1 MELGREQKLEHL
13 EKVLSSRTLQN
24 SESLKAFLRF
34 VVEKAV
40 DDQEAYLKEY
50 TIATEVFGRDSDY
63 DPRIDS
69 VVRVQAGRL
78 RTKLQE
84 YYAGEGKADEV
95 IIDLPK
101 GHYHPVFNFA
111 RAPEAPAAVHTTLQP
126 AAEEAAGSNGHAHA
140 AAHTSETPAAP
151 AAAGPSRSERRL
163 RMVLVG
169 LVFLLCFAL
178 LALYFRNREL
188 QQRQTAA
195 VTTSPFDA
203 EEFRTVWGL
212 FISDPEPPLLIL
224 SNPAVYRFVNRADP
238 AAATAHALSLTP
250 EQVRVTTGTPD
261 FRAQQLPIDETQPQL
276 LLSVGMYTGMGEA
289 IGLYRLSTLFRSA
302 NRDILLRQSRHAN
315 AADLKYRN
323 VILLG
328 SVYVNEWS
336 RKLPI
341 AESFNYTNAATIE
354 NRLPLAGEEKEYR
367 PQFDERTG
375 ELRTDYAL
383 ITVKPNVSGDH
394 AVMTLAGLYSEGTEA
409 AAEFITTKN
418 HLAVLTQKL
427 KEAGGQNTP
436 PKYYQA
442 LLKVGVEN
450 GTPTTITLI
459 ALRPIG

>member
-1 MELGREQKLEHL
+1 MELGKEQKLEHL
-13 EKVLSSRTLQN
+13 EKVLHSRTLQN
-24 SESLKAFLRF
+24 SGSLKAFLRY

-40 DDQEAYLKEY
+40 DDNEAQLKEY

-78 RTKLQE
+78 RTKLNE
-84 YYAGEGKADEV
+84 YYATEGKADQV
-95 IIDLPK
+95 VIDLPK
-101 GHYHPVFNFA
+101 GHYHPVFNYA
-111 RAPEAPAAVHTTLQP
+111 HSDIHETSPASLP
-126 AAEEAAGSNGHAHA
+126 ASEESTNGHAQ
-140 AAHTSETPAAP
+140 SPGLRGNPVIEAP
-151 AAAGPSRSERRL
+151 PVERTGKTL
-163 RMVLVG
+163 HLVLVG
-169 LVFLLCFAL
+169 VIVVLSVAL
-178 LALYFRNREL
+178 AALYFRDRE
-188 QQRQTAA
+188 QQRQIAGDAA
-195 VTTSPFDA
+195 PFNA
-203 EEFRTVWGL
+203 EEFKAVLGI
-212 FISDPEPPLLIL
+212 FVNDPEPPLLLL

-238 AAATAHALSLTP
+238 TAATARALQLTP
-250 EQVRVTTGTPD
+250 EQVRATTGTPE
-261 FRAQQLPIDETQPQL
+261 FMAQNLPIDETQPRL

-336 RKLPI
+336 RKLP
-341 AESFNYTNAATIE
+341 ASENFNYTSSATIE
-354 NRLPLAGEEKEYR
+354 NRQPLPGEQPEYR
-367 PQFDERTG
+367 PEFDERTG
-375 ELRTDYAL
+375 ELRTDYAI

-394 AVMTLAGLYSEGTEA
+394 AVMTLAGIYSEGTEA
-409 AAEFITTKN
+409 AAEFITTRG
-418 HLAVLTQKL
+418 HLAVLAQAL
-427 KEAGGQNTP
+427 RQAGGAAS

-450 GTPTTITLI
+450 GTPTTITLV

>member
-1 MELGREQKLEHL
+1 MGKEQKLEHL
-13 EKVLSSRTLQN
+13 EKVLHSRTLQN

-40 DDQEAYLKEY
+40 DDQEAQLKEY

-95 IIDLPK
+95 VIDLPK
-101 GHYHPVFNFA
+101 GHYHPVFNYA
-111 RAPEAPAAVHTTLQP
+111 RAAHTTQEAIHTTSP
-126 AAEEAAGSNGHAHA
+126 ATSEAATNGHPHA
-140 AAHTSETPAAP
+140 AAPHEHAAVETAP
-151 AAAGPSRSERRL
+151 AGLSERTLRL
-163 RMVLVG
+163 FLVG
-169 LVFLLCFAL
+169 IIVALCFAL
-178 LALYFRNREL
+178 LALYYNNREL
-188 QQRQTAA
+188 RQSQT
-195 VTTSPFDA
+195 VVDSSPFNA
-203 EEFRTVWGL
+203 EEFKAVWGL
-212 FISDPEPPLLIL
+212 FVSDPEPPLLIL
-224 SNPAVYRFVNRADP
+224 SNPAVYRFLNRADP
-238 AAATAHALSLTP
+238 AAATARALHLTP
-250 EQVRVTTGTPD
+250 EQVRTTTETPE
-261 FRAQQLPIDETQPQL
+261 FREQQLPIDETQPQL

-336 RKLPI
+336 RKLPVS
-341 AESFNYTNAATIE
+341 ESFNYTNAATIE

-418 HLAVLTQKL
+418 HLAVLAQRL
-427 KEAGGQNTP
+427 KDAGGQGAP

-450 GTPTTITLI
+450 GTPTTITLV

>member
-1 MELGREQKLEHL
+1 MELGKEQKLEHL
-13 EKVLSSRTLQN
+13 EKVLHSRTLQN

-40 DDQEAYLKEY
+40 DDQEAQLKEY

-95 IIDLPK
+95 VIDLPK
-101 GHYHPVFNFA
+101 GHYHPVFNYA
-111 RAPEAPAAVHTTLQP
+111 RAAHTTQEAIHTTTPAPEAAT
-126 AAEEAAGSNGHAHA
+126 NGNAHA
-140 AAHTSETPAAP
+140 AAPHEHAAVEPAP
-151 AAAGPSRSERRL
+151 AGISERTQRL
-163 RMVLVG
+163 FLVG
-169 LVFLLCFAL
+169 IIVVLCFAL
-178 LALYFRNREL
+178 LALYFSNREL
-188 QQRQTAA
+188 RQRQTA
-195 VTTSPFDA
+195 VDSSPFSA
-203 EEFRTVWGL
+203 EEYKAVWGL
-212 FISDPEPPLLIL
+212 FVSDPEPPLLIL

-238 AAATAHALSLTP
+238 AAATARALHLTP
-250 EQVRVTTGTPD
+250 EQVRATTKTPE
-261 FRAQQLPIDETQPQL
+261 FREQQLPIDETQPQL

-336 RKLPI
+336 RKLPVS
-341 AESFNYTNAATIE
+341 ESFNYTNAATIE

-409 AAEFITTKN
+409 AAEFITTKS
-418 HLAVLTQKL
+418 HLAVLAQRL
-427 KEAGGQNTP
+427 KDAGGQGAP

>member
-1 MELGREQKLEHL
+1 MELGKEQKLEHL
-13 EKVLSSRTLQN
+13 EKVLHSRTLQN

-40 DDQEAYLKEY
+40 DDQEAQLKEY

-101 GHYHPVFNFA
+101 GHYHPVFNYA
-111 RAPEAPAAVHTTLQP
+111 RAEHTTQDAIHATSPAPEAAT
-126 AAEEAAGSNGHAHA
+126 NGHAHA
-140 AAHTSETPAAP
+140 AALNEHAAVEPAP
-151 AAAGPSRSERRL
+151 AGLSGRTQRL
-163 RMVLVG
+163 FLVG
-169 LVFLLCFAL
+169 IIVVLCFAL
-178 LALYFRNREL
+178 LALYYSNREL
-188 QQRQTAA
+188 RQRQTAA
-195 VTTSPFDA
+195 DSSPFNA
-203 EEFRTVWGL
+203 EEYKAVWGL
-212 FISDPEPPLLIL
+212 FVSDPEPPLLIL

-238 AAATAHALSLTP
+238 AAATARALHLTP
-250 EQVRVTTGTPD
+250 EQVRTTTATPD
-261 FRAQQLPIDETQPQL
+261 FKAQQLPIDETQPQL

-336 RKLPI
+336 RKLPVS
-341 AESFNYTNAATIE
+341 ESFNYTNAATIE
-354 NRLPLAGEEKEYR
+354 NRLPLPGEEKEYR

-375 ELRTDYAL
+375 ELRADYAL

-394 AVMTLAGLYSEGTEA
+394 AVMTLAGIYSEGTEA

-450 GTPTTITLI
+450 GTPTTITLV

>member
-1 MELGREQKLEHL
+1 MELGKEQKLEHL
-13 EKVLSSRTLQN
+13 EKVLHSRTLQN

-40 DDQEAYLKEY
+40 DDQGAHLKEY

-78 RTKLQE
+78 RMKLQE
-84 YYAGEGKADEV
+84 YYAGEGKADQV
-95 IIDLPK
+95 VIDLPK
-101 GHYHPVFNFA
+101 GHYHPVFNYA
-111 RAPEAPAAVHTTLQP
+111 QPQHTTQEPIHTTSP
-126 AAEEAAGSNGHAHA
+126 AAEAATNGHAHA
-140 AAHTSETPAAP
+140 AALHEHAPPEPAP
-151 AAAGPSRSERRL
+151 ATRPERTLRL
-163 RMVLVG
+163 FLIGVIVVLS
-169 LVFLLCFAL
+169 FAL
-178 LALYFRNREL
+178 LALHYSNREL
-188 QQRQTAA
+188 QQRQTAVDA
-195 VTTSPFDA
+195 SPFNA
-203 EEFRTVWGL
+203 EEYQAVWGL
-212 FISDPEPPLLIL
+212 FVSDPEPPLLIL

-238 AAATAHALSLTP
+238 AAATARALHLTP
-250 EQVRVTTGTPD
+250 EQMRVTTETPE
-261 FRAQQLPIDETQPQL
+261 FREQQLPIDATQPQL

-302 NRDILLRQSRHAN
+302 NRDILLKQSRHAN
-315 AADLKYRN
+315 AVDLKYRN

-336 RKLPI
+336 RKLPVS
-341 AESFNYTNAATIE
+341 ESFNYTSAATIE

-418 HLAVLTQKL
+418 HLAVLAQRL
-427 KEAGGQNTP
+427 KEAGGQGAP